1 MDNNSIIKKEIKVDD
16 MTIKVIK
23 KNVSTSKLVE
33 AGVITE
39 NDAEM
44 DKRARAAVSMAKKQ
58 AKVCNKPI
66 AMYDKKQK
74 KPYMINAAGERINF
88 G

>member
-1 MDNNSIIKKEIKVDD
+1 MDNNSIVKKDIKVND

-23 KNVSTSKLVE
+23 KNVSTSKMVE
-33 AGVITE
+33 NGVISE

-44 DKRARAAVSMAKKQ
+44 DKRAKAAVAMAKQQ

-74 KPYMINAAGERINF
+74 KPYMVNSVGERINF